1 MPYGYGYF
9 DQNRTILAG
18 VPRATL
24 VIWQGQLQQAMIN
37 LALGA
42 NPLSLSYSQGDGG
55 AKSIT
60 HNIVSPVQAKGMLE
74 LVNRCLGLPPTRRPM
89 TPFYR

>member
-1 MPYGYGYF
+1 MLF

-18 VPRATL
+18 IPRATL
-24 VIWQGQLQQAMIN
+24 LLWQPQLQAAMFNAAI
-37 LALGA
+37 GA

-60 HNIVSPVQAKGMLE
+60 HNIFSQTQAKGMLE
-74 LVNRCLGLPPTRRPM
+74 LVNRCLGYPPVRRPM